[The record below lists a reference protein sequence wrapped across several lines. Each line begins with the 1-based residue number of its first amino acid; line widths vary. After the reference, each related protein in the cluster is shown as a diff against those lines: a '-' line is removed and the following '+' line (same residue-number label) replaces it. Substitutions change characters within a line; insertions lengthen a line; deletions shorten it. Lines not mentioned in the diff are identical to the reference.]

1 MLVAAGPFLHIPSF
15 TDSDELRKPRR
26 FLGAAGLVLELHDL
40 ADKRRLLRPQRH
52 TADPTEHV
60 VVSNPELHAR
70 AHHSHHEPAKLA
82 TTDLDFLATRPLL
95 PPERIA
101 LGRVQIAQP
110 LIRFEHNGFVILES
124 LDLEKPALAFRG
136 TPAFVLQIRRAD
148 HHGFVAFAKTLIVEK
163 VRARRSCADLPARNL
178 FRDTHARA
186 VSSIRRVRPPD
197 SCSISRPCKPPWF
210 DQRPESG
217 KPVEIRRED
226 DSILV
231 LDLD

>member
-70 AHHSHHEPAKLA
+70 AHHSHHEPAKFA
-82 TTDLDFLATRPLL
+82 TTDLDFLAARPLR

-124 LDLEKPALAFRG
+124 LDLEQPALAFRVPWNARICIAN
-136 TPAFVLQIRRAD
+136 PACRSSRLRSFRQD
-148 HHGFVAFAKTLIVEK
+148 TLCGK
-163 VRARRSCADLPARNL
+163 SA
-178 FRDTHARA
+178 
-186 VSSIRRVRPPD
+186 RPPLL
-197 SCSISRPCKPPWF
+197 R
-210 DQRPESG
+210 
-217 KPVEIRRED
+217 
-226 DSILV
+226 
-231 LDLD
+231 